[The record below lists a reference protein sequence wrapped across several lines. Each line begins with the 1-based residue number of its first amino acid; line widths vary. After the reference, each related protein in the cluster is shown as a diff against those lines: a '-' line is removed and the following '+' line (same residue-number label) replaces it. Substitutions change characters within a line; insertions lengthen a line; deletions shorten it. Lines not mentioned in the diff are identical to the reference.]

1 MQGHIALGPSQV
13 EVKIVTIDLE
23 DHIRAL
29 IKAIVETTDPVA
41 LDALGTELQRLLVL
55 ERKLTPM
62 HRALERR

>member
-1 MQGHIALGPSQV
+1 MQGHIALGPSKV

-41 LDALGTELQRLLVL
+41 LDARGTELQRLLVL
-55 ERKLTPM
+55 ERTLTPT
-62 HRALERR
+62 HRKLQRR